1 MEAIKLVI
9 WKVDAFPS
17 RIPVRRGKT
26 ADAAA
31 WGDKEL
37 PAAASPLVRVTT
49 DEGLR
54 GWGESFDCKAVPSA
68 KLALEEL
75 IAPIAL
81 AETRGAAQ
89 DRRHPDR
96 GGRRRV
102 GSNGLPSALDRWIG
116 ELCPTEPR
124 QDGRYQR
131 SDQSYPARLSS

>member
-31 WGDKEL
+31 
-37 PAAASPLVRVTT
+37 
-49 DEGLR
+49 
-54 GWGESFDCKAVPSA
+54 WGESFDCKAVPSA